1 MDEFWVTVFLLLFF
15 SQNCLKMAKNIF
27 TNIQVHKDLKAW
39 RNTQQYSKSHKALQ
53 MLVLSFQIIN
63 EDIWNDLITLAK
75 TLVKAFQAK
84 KNVDEIKGWK
94 KFPWFRQKVRISEKN
109 IHQLPHPGKM
119 SPIPKTIL
127 TKPEELLKID
137 E

>member
-1 MDEFWVTVFLLLFF
+1 M
-15 SQNCLKMAKNIF
+15 S
-27 TNIQVHKDLKAW
+27 TNIQVQKHLKAG
-39 RNTQQYSKSHKALQ
+39 RKTQQVTQSNKIVFSP
-53 MLVLSFQIIN
+53 FQVIN

-84 KNVDEIKGWK
+84 KNVDEIKGWR

-127 TKPEELLKID
+127 TKPEQFLKID